1 MNTRTFEIWCYEC
14 DTEISADARRNLLE
28 CVEFVKSMAL
38 KQEKMASSH
47 NAENKIVATWE
58 NIKPLLKND
67 EKTALSNSNE
77 NGSTG
82 KSMPLILPPPPPIP
96 GMAKRV
102 NDSNNCNN
110 TFSANSIRLEPI
122 NTNTINNMNNISNSS
137 NYLSLE
143 ERSHNT
149 TINQLPR
156 VRGLCNLGN
165 TCFFNAVM
173 QCLAQTP
180 YLLDVLKESSAPGE
194 E

>member
-14 DTEISADARRNLLE
+14 DTEISADARRNLLD
-28 CVEFVKSMAL
+28 CVEFVKSMAQ
-38 KQEKMASSH
+38 KHAKYSPAY
-47 NAENKIVATWE
+47 NVENKIAATWE
-58 NIKPLLKND
+58 DLKPTVSND
-67 EKTALSNSNE
+67 EKALSNINE
-77 NGSTG
+77 NSPIG
-82 KSMPLILPPPPPIP
+82 KSMPLLLAPPPPIP

-110 TFSANSIRLEPI
+110 TFSAHSIRLESV
-122 NTNTINNMNNISNSS
+122 NTNTINNINNISNSS

-143 ERSHNT
+143 DSTHNSM
-149 TINQLPR
+149 IDRLPR